1 MKNRIVTIDGPA
13 GVGKTT
19 LAKRLA
25 EALDIPYLDTGAMF
39 RATALA
45 LGDGAPDLPENEL
58 VPRLATFHFT
68 LSGRGASSTLLVNGA
83 PIGDEIRTEAVGLL
97 ASKLAAR
104 PEVRAAQKA
113 AQREIGRQ
121 GSLTAE
127 GRDMGTAVF
136 PGADVKFFLDAR
148 PEVRARRRAAQLA
161 AMGRPAEYAEILD
174 QIRKRDDQDRNRAA
188 APLVPADD
196 AVIIDTSD
204 LTVDEV
210 FAAMLARVPS

>member
-1 MKNRIVTIDGPA
+1 ME
-13 GVGKTT
+13 GVSGGAV
-19 LAKRLA
+19 LPDAIA
-25 EALDIPYLDTGAMF
+25 EGF
-39 RATALA
+39 
-45 LGDGAPDLPENEL
+45 G
-58 VPRLATFHFT
+58 
-68 LSGRGASSTLLVNGA
+68 GRPPQG
-83 PIGDEIRTEAVGLL
+83 GLRQQ
-97 ASKLAAR
+97 S
-104 PEVRAAQKA
+104 AQKA